1 MSGRKYYCFCDSNCK
16 FETMTKEQILAAI
29 AQAAETGLTI
39 DEDAAFITKVKE
51 MNAGGMVSFWVGT
64 QAQYNALE
72 SVDKSCVYII
82 TDSKKEEELQAKL
95 QEIKSIAEERPQA
108 VLLWENTDIPESGSG
123 GGQEALPA
131 SEDATFAAQTLELD
145 LSNYSTVLIQFSINS
160 IEVFDSGKWVYEPA
174 VIEKVCAVGSGKY
187 STVSNMSSGEGATR
201 HFRVDK
207 DGISFL
213 SAEEFSYANPGVSN
227 TNNNTL
233 IPCKIFGL

>member
-1 MSGRKYYCFCDSNCK
+1 MSVEEAKMK
-16 FETMTKEQILAAI
+16 
-29 AQAAETGLTI
+29 
-39 DEDAAFITKVKE
+39 
-51 MNAGGMVSFWVGT
+51 
-64 QAQYNALE
+64 
-72 SVDKSCVYII
+72 
-82 TDSKKEEELQAKL
+82 KKERAAYRAEIGFSGIANYLAKAIQEKMPEIEAELEAKL

-131 SEDATFAAQTLELD
+131 SEDATFAAQRRELD
-145 LSNYSTVLIQFSINS
+145 LSKYSMVLIQFSTHS
-160 IEVFDSGKWVYEPA
+160 VEVFDSGKWVYEPA

-187 STVSNMSSGEGATR
+187 STVSNMSSAEGATR

-213 SAEEFSYANPGVSN
+213 SAKEFSYANPGVSD
-227 TNNNTL
+227 TNNSTL